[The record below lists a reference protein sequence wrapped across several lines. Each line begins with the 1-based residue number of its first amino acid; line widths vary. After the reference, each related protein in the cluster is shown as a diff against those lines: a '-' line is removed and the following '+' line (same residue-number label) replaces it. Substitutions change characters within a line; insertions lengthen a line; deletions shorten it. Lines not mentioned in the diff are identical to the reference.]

1 MDYTINTE
9 KKFELFNDIYTDF
22 AEVLCNKCYD
32 IPNLY
37 SIILYDRL
45 DNKKKVLHIECED
58 DLNFF
63 VKNFAY
69 NDVIY
74 IIKFPWRNS
83 HNIDSRYD
91 IDCINGIIYNEYL
104 EEFNG
109 NRFKY
114 FNAICKE
121 FGVENYGEENNPWQG
136 RY

>member
-1 MDYTINTE
+1 MTYTINTE
-9 KKFELFNDIYTDF
+9 KKLELFNDIYTDF

-45 DNKKKVLHIECED
+45 DNKKKVLHIECKD

-63 VKNFAY
+63 IKNFAY
-69 NDVIY
+69 NDIIY
-74 IIKFPWRNS
+74 IMKFPWRNS
-83 HNIDSRYD
+83 NNIDSRYD
-91 IDCINGIIYNEYL
+91 IDCINGIVYNEYL

-121 FGVENYGEENNPWQG
+121 FGVENYSEENNLWQ
-136 RY
+136 